1 MGCWC
6 WYAVR
11 MDLVSITLMASA
23 TVLCVYYREKENPVL
38 LAMVFSY
45 ILQLQGYLILLLF
58 SLGDLEKKMVSIV
71 RCFKIL
77 EIP

>member
-6 WYAVR
+6 WYGVR

-23 TVLCVYYREKENPVL
+23 TVICVYYRENENRVL

-45 ILQLQGYLILLLF
+45 IL
-58 SLGDLEKKMVSIV
+58 
-71 RCFKIL
+71 
-77 EIP
+77 